1 MGTILRKEDVRRVAI
16 AVATA
21 LVATL
26 TLTLALDACGASGT
40 TGSTRP
46 TAVAAFFPI
55 AATMRALVGSRVAVR
70 DLTPPGV
77 EPHDLELTTR
87 DLDAI
92 LDAKL
97 VVVMGRGFQ
106 PAIER
111 AARNRD
117 GGAVFVLD
125 RLHSGSDPHVWL
137 DPVTMR
143 RVVQVL
149 AASSTRA
156 LPTAGA
162 TIRANR
168 ARLEGELDLLDR
180 EYRAGL
186 ARCDRRV
193 IVTAHAAFGRLS
205 EQYGLRQEAIAGIS
219 PEQEPD
225 PRRLAELAD
234 LVRREHVTTVFTE
247 RLVSARVART
257 LAREAGVKTA
267 VLDPIESPRGV
278 TTFAGYL
285 SSMRANLTALRHAL
299 GCR

>member
-1 MGTILRKEDVRRVAI
+1 MRR
-16 AVATA
+16 AV
-21 LVATL
+21 VATL
-26 TLTLALDACGASGT
+26 TFTLALGACGTSAT
-40 TGSTRP
+40 TSPTRP

-55 AATMRALVGSRVAVR
+55 AATLRALVGSQVAVQ

-111 AARNRD
+111 AAHNR
-117 GGAVFVLD
+117 GGGVFVLD
-125 RLHSGSDPHVWL
+125 RLHAGSDPHVWL

-143 RVVQVL
+143 RVVGVL
-149 AASSTRA
+149 ASSSTRA
-156 LPTAGA
+156 FPTARA
-162 TIRANR
+162 AIRANR
-168 ARLEGELDLLDR
+168 VRVERELDLLDR
-180 EYRAGL
+180 DYRAGL

-205 EQYGLRQEAIAGIS
+205 AQYRLRQEAIAGIS

-234 LVRREHVTTVFTE
+234 VVHREHVTTVFTE
-247 RLVSARVART
+247 RLVSPRVART

-285 SSMRANLTALRHAL
+285 ASMRVNLSALRRAL